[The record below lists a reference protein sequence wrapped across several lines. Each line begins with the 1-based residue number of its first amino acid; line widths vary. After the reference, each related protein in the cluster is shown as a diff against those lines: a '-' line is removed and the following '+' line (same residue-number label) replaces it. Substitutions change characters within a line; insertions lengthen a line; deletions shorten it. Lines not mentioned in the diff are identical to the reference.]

1 MRQRLSILA
10 MALLTALVLAG
21 CGRQEQ
27 AGGIASGP
35 VRTKRGASEI
45 TFQTEDGW
53 TIHADYSPVS
63 GAKAA
68 VVLLHQ
74 RRRSAADWVPLV
86 GKLNAAGITTLA
98 LDQRGAGRSRGAQND
113 EDAPWDTTGDIAGAV
128 EWLKQKGFD
137 PKHIG
142 LAGASYGANNA
153 LIYAAAH
160 PETPA
165 VALLSPGS
173 DYHGLRVEPAASQY
187 RGAILVLTATGDSV
201 TAGGP
206 EVIARAASGTR
217 LIQYES
223 DAHGTDL
230 FDPHPESLEAIT
242 DFFQQRL

>member
-1 MRQRLSILA
+1 MKRRLHFLTMTLLLA
-10 MALLTALVLAG
+10 PVLAG
-21 CGRQEQ
+21 CGRQEK
-27 AGGIASGP
+27 AGGISSG
-35 VRTKRGASEI
+35 TAGTTRGASEI
-45 TFQTEDGW
+45 TFQTGDGW

-68 VVLLHQ
+68 VILLHQ
-74 RRRSAADWVPLV
+74 RRRSAEDWIPLV
-86 GKLNAAGITTLA
+86 GKLNAAGIATLA
-98 LDQRGAGRSRGAQND
+98 LDQRGAGRSQGSRNE

-165 VALLSPGS
+165 LALLSPGF

-187 RGAILVLTATGDSV
+187 RGAILALSAAGDSV
-201 TAGGP
+201 TEGGP
-206 EVIARAASGTR
+206 EAIVRAASGTR
-217 LIQYES
+217 LIQYEG

-230 FDPHPESLEAIT
+230 FDPHPESLDTIA
-242 DFFQQRL
+242 DFFKQRL